1 MIQPKLTLVF
11 TQTSLVK
18 LSMCRFAL
26 EDYTEAYSDLHDA
39 LSLSRTIT
47 KSLSD
52 YRQLAEILNNLG
64 CLSYLGGELEK
75 AMVFLREANK
85 IQMIASDNS
94 LYIGSKFSSQSVALN
109 TSVTHGNIGFISLL
123 LQDVTE
129 SVTTLETAM
138 RVSLDVLQVHTRF
151 FSANSILF
159 QNVKPLS
166 GTTIAFA

>member
-1 MIQPKLTLVF
+1 
-11 TQTSLVK
+11 
-18 LSMCRFAL
+18 MCRFAL

-138 RVSLDVLQVHTRF
+138 RVSLDIFRCTRG
-151 FSANSILF
+151 FSPPTQF
-159 QNVKPLS
+159 CFKM
-166 GTTIAFA
+166 